1 MGKITIPSGQ
11 IKLSSFLSNKS
22 ELVMSINSAKSAL
35 GKLGVFSVL
44 YVLLI
49 GSSLAAPSE
58 VGERCS
64 DELKGSSLFADPV
77 LDLNG
82 SVPSF
87 DKNVQFR
94 PTPASLSS
102 LVTVPTLTTDTGTII
117 AATISFAGTVQATEN
132 LYSNYGGVNNFF
144 PFNAAANT
152 QSFVVNGTTIQLTQN
167 FVDFTI
173 TEIAGNPIPN
183 ADFLEFINS
192 LFYYNNTNTP
202 TPGVRTATF
211 EVTDPNLATG
221 SAQSVIRVF
230 DTAPVAVDEVDSVD
244 ADEIA
249 TISGNVLT
257 NDTGISLTVTEVDV
271 YPGQVN
277 SPYTTLY
284 GEITIQSNGTYIY
297 DVDETNPA
305 VVGLKNGESLDDIIS
320 YTISDNIDIIDY
332 GILTITIDGVDE
344 APDAQDNADS
354 ITVVT
359 ETDVSGN
366 IITDE
371 GVNGVDAIDR
381 GLSTLV
387 WENEFPTAGPNPMY
401 STPVDGQARNI
412 NAVQLDFFSTDIDNI
427 GIPNQNQTVALT
439 GSNGGHFGY
448 LRFGIQ
454 ASTNP
459 VNDTE
464 LRITFDEPVFNL
476 GFLIVDIDFSQAPV
490 WQDQMQISGSLG
502 GVASAYK
509 FVTTGGVVIIGGDT
523 FYGTG
528 NAIESDATGNVNVV
542 FEEPIDE
549 LVFSYN
555 YGPNVTNNPPGGQ
568 IAGIS
573 DLYWQGK
580 AEDVVVIEIDGDPVA
595 VGGSVFVGT
604 YGSIQVFPDGT
615 YTYTPDIN
623 NPAVAGLLTGE
634 TLTEDFAY
642 VLSDGVNS
650 DNANLV
656 ITLNGDKTAPTI
668 TIDTPIEGDGIVDSN
683 EDDDVTISG
692 TTTDVEDG
700 QIVTVTFSDGVNIV
714 TTTATVIGG
723 VWTAT
728 DADISGLNNGSIT
741 VTADVT
747 DFGGNPAND
756 LESIVLGI
764 PPIAQ
769 NDESLANTPGATVSI
784 DPTADNGFG
793 VDADPDGILDV
804 TSVSLVVPGGSTMV
818 QTDGDGDII
827 GYTVPGEGVW
837 EVNPVNGEI
846 SFAPLAGFND
856 DPTSPA
862 IYTID
867 DNAGN
872 TSNQA
877 TVIIDYVPVATADEV
892 SGIMPGDPAVI
903 DVLANDVDG
912 DLVDP
917 TTVMIIDPANPGVPV
932 TSLVEPGVGIWSV
945 DPVSGAITFT
955 PCSAAGVPDAS
966 CTGLF
971 EGSPM
976 DISYVVSDDEGNA
989 TTPTKVSAAYAVP
1002 PVAQNDESLAN
1013 TPGATVSLDPTA
1025 DNGFGV
1031 DVDPDGTLD
1040 VTSVSLVVPAGATM
1054 VQTDADGDIIGYT
1067 VPGEGVWE
1075 VNPVNGEISFGPLA
1089 GFNDDPTDPASYTI
1103 DDNAGNTSNQ
1113 ATVTIDYVPVATA
1126 DEVSGVMPGDP
1137 AVIDVL
1143 ANDIDGDLVDPTTV
1157 QIVGTANPGD
1167 DLVEPGVGVWS
1178 VDPVSGAITF
1188 TPCSAAGVP
1197 DASCVGLF
1205 EGSPMDISYVVS
1217 DDEGNATTPTKVSA
1231 AYAVPPVAQN
1241 DESLANTPGATVSI
1255 DPTADNG
1262 FGVDADPDGTLD
1274 VTSVSLVVPAG
1285 ATMEV
1290 LDADGDIIG
1299 YTVPGEGAWEVS
1311 ETTGQISFIPL
1322 AGFNDDPTSPA
1333 SYTIDDNDGNP
1344 SNVATV
1350 TIDYVPVSTLDESAG
1365 NDTGLP
1371 VVVDVL
1377 ANDVDGDVVD
1387 PTTVQI
1393 VGTANPGD
1401 DLVVVGEGTWS
1412 VDPVSGA
1419 ITFTPCTVVLL
1430 PDCPEIF
1437 TADPTDIAYVVA
1449 DDEGNVTDPASVSVS
1464 FIPEP
1469 PVAMDDASN
1478 NNMTGD
1484 SVLIDVAGND
1494 MDPDGTLDLTTVQI
1508 VGTANPGDDLVEP
1521 GVGVW
1526 SVDPVSG
1533 AITFT
1538 PCSAAGVP
1546 DASCVGVSTQD
1557 PQDISYTI
1565 NDNDGNVSNA
1575 ATVSVMYDAEPPVAQ
1590 NDESLANTPGA
1601 TVSIDPTADNG
1612 FGVDADPDGTLDVT
1626 TVSLV
1631 VPTGATMVQMDADGD
1646 IIGYTVPG
1654 EGVWEVNPVTG
1665 EISFAPLAGFNDDP
1679 TSPASYTIDDNDGN
1693 PSNVATVTIDY
1704 VPVSTLDESAG
1715 NDTGLPVVVDVL
1727 ANDVDGDVVDP
1738 TTVQIV
1744 GTANPGDDLVV
1755 VGEGTWSVDPVSGAI
1770 TFTPCTVVLL
1780 PDCPEIFTA
1789 DPTDIEY
1796 VVADDEGNVT
1806 DPASVSVSFIPE
1818 PPVAMDDASNN
1829 NMTGDSVLIDVAG
1842 NDMDPDGTLDL
1853 TTVQIVGTANPGD
1866 DLVEP
1871 GVGVWSVD
1879 PVSGAITFTPCSAA
1893 GVPDAS
1899 CVGVSTQDPQDI
1911 SYTINDNDGNVSNA
1925 ATVSV
1930 MYDAE
1935 PPVAQNDESLANTP
1949 GATVSIDPT
1958 ADNGF
1963 GVDADPDGTLDV
1975 TTVSL
1980 VVPTGATM
1988 VQMDADGD
1996 IIGYTVPGEGV
2007 WEVNPVTGEI
2017 SFAPLAGFNDDP
2029 TSPASYTIDDND
2041 GNPSNVA
2048 TVTIDYVP
2056 VSTLD
2061 ESAGND
2067 TGLPVVVDVLANDVD
2082 GDVVDPTT
2090 VQIVGTANPG
2100 DDLVVVGEG
2109 TWSVDPVSGAITF
2122 TPCTVVLLPDCPEIF
2137 TADPTDIEYVVAD
2150 DEGNVTDPA
2159 SVSVSF
2165 IPEPPVAMDDA
2176 SNNNMTGDSVLI
2188 DVAGNDMD
2196 PDGILDLTTVQIV
2209 GTANPGDDLV
2219 EPGVGVWSV
2228 DPVSGAITFTPCSAA
2243 GVPDASC
2250 VGVST
2255 QDPQDISYTI
2265 NDNDGNV
2272 SNAATVSVMYDAE
2285 PPVAQ
2290 NDESLANTPGAT
2302 VSLDPTADNG
2312 FGVDADPD
2320 GTLDVT
2326 SVSLVVPAGA
2336 TMEVLD
2342 ADGDIIGYT
2351 VPGEGAW
2358 EVSETTGQISFIPL
2372 AGFNDDPTSPAS
2384 YTIDDNDGNPSNVAT
2399 VTIDYVP
2406 VSTLDESAGND
2417 TGLPVVVDVLA
2428 NDVDGDVVD
2437 PTTVQIVGTANPGD
2451 DLVVVGEGTWSVD
2464 PVSGAITFT
2473 PCTVVLLPD
2482 CPEIF
2487 TADPTDIEY
2496 VVADDEGN
2504 VTDPASVSV
2513 SFIPEP
2519 PVAMDDA
2526 SNNNMTGDS
2535 VLIDVAGNDM
2545 DPDGTLDLTTV
2556 QIVGTAN
2563 PGDDLVE
2570 PGVGV
2575 WSVDPVSGA
2584 ITFTPCSAAGVPDA
2598 SCVGVSTQDPQDIS
2612 YTIND
2617 NDGNVSNAATVS
2629 VMYDAEPPVAQND
2642 ESLANTPGATVSIDP
2657 TADNGFGVDADP
2669 DGTLDVTSVSLVVPA
2684 GATMEVLDA
2693 DGDIIGYTVPGE
2705 GAWEVSETTGQ
2716 ISFIPLAG
2724 FNDDPTSP
2732 ASYTIDDNDGN
2743 PSNVATV
2750 TIDYVP
2756 VSTLDE
2762 SAGNDTGLP
2771 VVVDVLANDVDGDV
2785 VDPTTVQI
2793 VGTANPGDDLV
2804 VVGEGTWSVDPVS
2817 GAITFTPCTVVLLP
2831 DCPEIFTADPTDI
2844 EYVVADDEGNV
2855 TDPASVSVSFIPE
2868 PPVAMDDA
2876 SNNNMTGDSVLI
2888 DVAGND
2894 MDPDGTLD
2902 LTTVQIVG
2910 TANPGDDLVEPGVGV
2925 WSVDPV
2931 SGAITFTPCSA
2942 AGVPDASCVGV
2953 STQDPQDISYTIN
2966 DNDGNVSNAATVSV
2980 MYDAEPPVAQNDE
2993 SLANTPGA
3001 TVSIDPTADNGF
3013 GVDADP
3019 DGTLD
3024 VTSVSLV
3031 VPAGATMEVLDADG
3045 DIIGYTVPGE
3055 GAWEVSETTGQI
3067 SFIPLAGFND
3077 DPTSPASYTIDD
3089 NDGNPSNVATVTID
3103 YVPVS
3108 TLDESAGND
3117 TGLPVVVDVLANDVD
3132 GDVVDPTTVQIVGT
3146 ANPGDDLV
3154 VVGEGTWSVDPVSG
3168 AITFTPCTVVL
3179 LPDCPEIF
3187 TADPTDI
3194 EYVVADDEGNVTDP
3208 ASVSVSFIPEPPVA
3222 MDDASNNNMTGDSV
3236 LIDVAGNDM
3245 DPDGTLDLTT
3255 VQIVGTANPGDDLVE
3270 PGVGVWSVDP
3280 VSGAITFTPCSAAGV
3295 PDASCVGVSTQD
3307 PQDISYT
3314 INDNDGNVSNAATVS
3329 VMYDAEPPVAQN
3341 DESLANTPGATV
3353 SIDPTA
3359 DNGFGVDADPDGTLD
3374 VTSVSLV
3381 VPTGATMVQTDAD
3394 GDIIGY
3400 TVPGEGVWEV
3410 NPVTGEISFA
3420 PLAGFNDDPTSPASY
3435 TIDDNDGNPSNVAT
3449 VTIDYVPVSTLDES
3463 AGNDTGLPVV
3473 VDVLANDVDGD
3484 VVDPTTVQI
3493 VGTANPG
3500 DDLVVVGEGT
3510 WSVDPVS
3517 GAITFTPCTVVLLP
3531 DCPEIFTADPTDIEY
3546 VVADDEGNVTD
3557 PASVSVSFIPE
3568 PPVAMDDA
3576 SNNNMTG
3583 DSVLIDVAGNDM
3595 DPDGT
3600 LDLTTVQ
3607 IVGTANPGDDLVEPG
3622 VGVWSVDPVS
3632 GAITFT
3638 PCSAAGVPDA
3648 SCVGVSTQDPQDIS
3662 YTINDN
3668 DGNVSNAATV
3678 SVMYDAEPPV
3688 AQNDESLANTPGAT
3702 VSLDPTADNGF
3713 GVDADPDGTL
3723 DVTSVSLVVPVGA
3736 LDVAIDANGDVT
3748 GYTVPGEGSWQ
3759 VNPITGTISF
3769 IPLAGFNEDPTSP
3782 ASYTIDDNDGNPS
3795 NIATVTVDYVPVAT
3809 ADVSA
3814 DNTTGLPVVIDVLAN
3829 DVNGDVVDPSTVQ
3842 IVGTTNPGDDLV
3854 EPGVGVWSVDP
3865 VTGAITFTPCTA
3877 AGIPDATCTGL
3888 SVEDPAPIAYTIMDN
3903 DGNISDPTEVS
3914 VSFDECNG
3922 QGLGDCDGDG
3932 VSNDDEVNGGTDP
3945 NDPCSYNAMDQDL
3958 TIVTSEWNSIDCD
3971 MDGLT
3976 NNEETTGID
3985 DPSTPNDPNGNTT
3998 DPQNPDTDGDGVTD
4012 GDEAGDMTDPNDPC
4026 ALEIASQTVTPTM
4039 AWNDLDCDMDGLNNG
4054 EELTGIDDP
4063 TTPGDPDGNI
4073 TDPLDIDSD
4082 GDGVTDGQEA
4092 LDGTD
4097 PNDNCSLV
4105 VANQTET
4112 TDAAYNSADCDMDGL
4127 TNNEE
4132 TTGIDDPSTPNDPNG
4147 NTTDPQ
4153 NPDTDG
4159 DGVTDGDEAGDM
4171 TDPNDPCALEIASQT
4186 VTPTMAWNDLDC
4198 DMDGLN
4204 NGEEL
4209 TGIDD
4214 PSTPGDPNGNITDP
4228 LDIDSDG
4235 DGVTDGQE
4243 ALDGTDPNDN
4253 CSLVVANQTETTDAA
4268 YNSADCDMDGL
4279 TNSEETTGIDD
4290 PSTPNDPNGN
4300 TTDPQNPDTDGDGV
4314 TDGDEAGDMTDPNDP
4329 CALEIASQ
4337 TVTPTMA
4344 WNDLDCD
4351 MDGLNN
4357 GEELTGID
4365 DPTTPG
4371 EPNGNITDPLDID
4384 TDGDG
4389 VTDGQEALDG
4399 TDPNDNCSLVV
4410 ANQTETTDTAYD
4422 SADCDMDGLT
4432 NNEETTGI
4440 DDPSTPNDPNGNT
4453 TDPQNPDTDG
4463 DGVTDGDEAGD
4474 MTDPND
4480 PCDLQVSSQSVD
4492 PSQMWNDL
4500 DCDLDGL
4507 TNAEEITGTDDPDT
4521 PADPNGNT
4529 TDPTNPDTDGDGVS
4543 DGDEAEDGTDPN
4555 SPCDFLIDSV
4565 TLPMDTD
4572 FASLDCDGDGVT
4584 NADEIA
4590 DGTDPFDVCDLVADS
4605 QTVTT
4610 TAEFNNADCDND
4622 GLTNEE
4628 EITGIDNPL
4637 TPSDPNGNT
4646 TDPTNPDTDGDGVSD
4661 GREGLDGTNPNNSCS
4676 LEVSSQTLAAS
4687 QEFLDGDC
4695 DGDGIL
4701 NGEELGDEND
4711 NGIPDFLEVNNGN
4724 PDATDGLEV
4733 FDIMTP
4739 NGDGLNDVFVIR
4751 GIEQYPNNKLRIYNR
4766 WGVLVWDADGYGQ
4779 DNVFFRGESN
4789 GRVVVDQDRLLPVG
4803 TYYYVLD
4810 YTNDAGSLKQL
4821 AGPLYINR

>member
-1013 TPGATVSLDPTA
+1013 TPGATVSIDPTA

-1031 DVDPDGTLD
+1031 DADPDGTLD
-1040 VTSVSLVVPAGATM
+1040 VTTVSLVVPTGATM

-1075 VNPVNGEISFGPLA
+1075 VNPVNGEISFAPEA
-1089 GFNDDPTDPASYTI
+1089 GFNDDPTSPATYTI
-1103 DDNAGNTSNQ
+1103 DDNASNTSNQ

-1197 DASCVGLF
+1197 DASCIGLF

-1274 VTSVSLVVPAG
+1274 VT
-1285 ATMEV
+1285 
-1290 LDADGDIIG
+1290 
-1299 YTVPGEGAWEVS
+1299 
-1311 ETTGQISFIPL
+1311 
-1322 AGFNDDPTSPA
+1322 
-1333 SYTIDDNDGNP
+1333 
-1344 SNVATV
+1344 
-1350 TIDYVPVSTLDESAG
+1350 
-1365 NDTGLP
+1365 
-1371 VVVDVL
+1371 
-1377 ANDVDGDVVD
+1377 
-1387 PTTVQI
+1387 
-1393 VGTANPGD
+1393 
-1401 DLVVVGEGTWS
+1401 
-1412 VDPVSGA
+1412 
-1419 ITFTPCTVVLL
+1419 
-1430 PDCPEIF
+1430 
-1437 TADPTDIAYVVA
+1437 
-1449 DDEGNVTDPASVSVS
+1449 
-1464 FIPEP
+1464 
-1469 PVAMDDASN
+1469 
-1478 NNMTGD
+1478 
-1484 SVLIDVAGND
+1484 
-1494 MDPDGTLDLTTVQI
+1494 
-1508 VGTANPGDDLVEP
+1508 
-1521 GVGVW
+1521 
-1526 SVDPVSG
+1526 
-1533 AITFT
+1533 
-1538 PCSAAGVP
+1538 
-1546 DASCVGVSTQD
+1546 
-1557 PQDISYTI
+1557 
-1565 NDNDGNVSNA
+1565 
-1575 ATVSVMYDAEPPVAQ
+1575 
-1590 NDESLANTPGA
+1590 
-1601 TVSIDPTADNG
+1601 
-1612 FGVDADPDGTLDVT
+1612 

-1631 VPTGATMVQMDADGD
+1631 VPTGATMVQTDADGD

-1727 ANDVDGDVVDP
+1727 ANDIDGDVVDP

-1744 GTANPGDDLVV
+1744 GTTNPGDDLVV
-1755 VGEGTWSVDPVSGAI
+1755 VGEGTWSVD
-1770 TFTPCTVVLL
+1770 L
-1780 PDCPEIFTA
+1780 
-1789 DPTDIEY
+1789 
-1796 VVADDEGNVT
+1796 
-1806 DPASVSVSFIPE
+1806 
-1818 PPVAMDDASNN
+1818 
-1829 NMTGDSVLIDVAG
+1829 
-1842 NDMDPDGTLDL
+1842 
-1853 TTVQIVGTANPGD
+1853 
-1866 DLVEP
+1866 
-1871 GVGVWSVD
+1871 
-1879 PVSGAITFTPCSAA
+1879 
-1893 GVPDAS
+1893 
-1899 CVGVSTQDPQDI
+1899 
-1911 SYTINDNDGNVSNA
+1911 
-1925 ATVSV
+1925 
-1930 MYDAE
+1930 
-1935 PPVAQNDESLANTP
+1935 
-1949 GATVSIDPT
+1949 
-1958 ADNGF
+1958 
-1963 GVDADPDGTLDV
+1963 
-1975 TTVSL
+1975 
-1980 VVPTGATM
+1980 
-1988 VQMDADGD
+1988 
-1996 IIGYTVPGEGV
+1996 
-2007 WEVNPVTGEI
+2007 
-2017 SFAPLAGFNDDP
+2017 
-2029 TSPASYTIDDND
+2029 
-2041 GNPSNVA
+2041 
-2048 TVTIDYVP
+2048 
-2056 VSTLD
+2056 
-2061 ESAGND
+2061 
-2067 TGLPVVVDVLANDVD
+2067 
-2082 GDVVDPTT
+2082 
-2090 VQIVGTANPG
+2090 
-2100 DDLVVVGEG
+2100 
-2109 TWSVDPVSGAITF
+2109 VSGAITF

-2504 VTDPASVSV
+2504 VTAPASVSV
-2513 SFIPEP
+2513 SFVPEP

-2598 SCVGVSTQDPQDIS
+2598 SCVGVSTQDPQDIT

-2642 ESLANTPGATVSIDP
+2642 ESLANTPGATVSLDP

-2771 VVVDVLANDVDGDV
+2771 VVVDVLANDIDGDV

-2793 VGTANPGDDLV
+2793 VGTTNPGDDLV
-2804 VVGEGTWSVDPVS
+2804 VVGEGTWSVDLVS

-2894 MDPDGTLD
+2894 MDPDG
-2902 LTTVQIVG
+2902 I
-2910 TANPGDDLVEPGVGV
+2910 
-2925 WSVDPV
+2925 
-2931 SGAITFTPCSA
+2931 
-2942 AGVPDASCVGV
+2942 
-2953 STQDPQDISYTIN
+2953 
-2966 DNDGNVSNAATVSV
+2966 
-2980 MYDAEPPVAQNDE
+2980 
-2993 SLANTPGA
+2993 
-3001 TVSIDPTADNGF
+3001 
-3013 GVDADP
+3013 
-3019 DGTLD
+3019 
-3024 VTSVSLV
+3024 
-3031 VPAGATMEVLDADG
+3031 
-3045 DIIGYTVPGE
+3045 
-3055 GAWEVSETTGQI
+3055 
-3067 SFIPLAGFND
+3067 
-3077 DPTSPASYTIDD
+3077 
-3089 NDGNPSNVATVTID
+3089 
-3103 YVPVS
+3103 
-3108 TLDESAGND
+3108 
-3117 TGLPVVVDVLANDVD
+3117 
-3132 GDVVDPTTVQIVGT
+3132 
-3146 ANPGDDLV
+3146 
-3154 VVGEGTWSVDPVSG
+3154 
-3168 AITFTPCTVVL
+3168 
-3179 LPDCPEIF
+3179 
-3187 TADPTDI
+3187 
-3194 EYVVADDEGNVTDP
+3194 
-3208 ASVSVSFIPEPPVA
+3208 
-3222 MDDASNNNMTGDSV
+3222 
-3236 LIDVAGNDM
+3236 
-3245 DPDGTLDLTT
+3245 
-3255 VQIVGTANPGDDLVE
+3255 
-3270 PGVGVWSVDP
+3270 
-3280 VSGAITFTPCSAAGV
+3280 
-3295 PDASCVGVSTQD
+3295 
-3307 PQDISYT
+3307 
-3314 INDNDGNVSNAATVS
+3314 
-3329 VMYDAEPPVAQN
+3329 
-3341 DESLANTPGATV
+3341 
-3353 SIDPTA
+3353 
-3359 DNGFGVDADPDGTLD
+3359 
-3374 VTSVSLV
+3374 
-3381 VPTGATMVQTDAD
+3381 
-3394 GDIIGY
+3394 
-3400 TVPGEGVWEV
+3400 
-3410 NPVTGEISFA
+3410 
-3420 PLAGFNDDPTSPASY
+3420 
-3435 TIDDNDGNPSNVAT
+3435 
-3449 VTIDYVPVSTLDES
+3449 
-3463 AGNDTGLPVV
+3463 
-3473 VDVLANDVDGD
+3473 
-3484 VVDPTTVQI
+3484 
-3493 VGTANPG
+3493 
-3500 DDLVVVGEGT
+3500 
-3510 WSVDPVS
+3510 
-3517 GAITFTPCTVVLLP
+3517 
-3531 DCPEIFTADPTDIEY
+3531 
-3546 VVADDEGNVTD
+3546 
-3557 PASVSVSFIPE
+3557 
-3568 PPVAMDDA
+3568 
-3576 SNNNMTG
+3576 
-3583 DSVLIDVAGNDM
+3583 
-3595 DPDGT
+3595 

-4063 TTPGDPDGNI
+4063 TTPGDPNGNI

-4214 PSTPGDPNGNITDP
+4214 PTTPGDPNGNITDP

-4268 YNSADCDMDGL
+4268 YN
-4279 TNSEETTGIDD
+4279 
-4290 PSTPNDPNGN
+4290 
-4300 TTDPQNPDTDGDGV
+4300 
-4314 TDGDEAGDMTDPNDP
+4314 
-4329 CALEIASQ
+4329 
-4337 TVTPTMA
+4337 
-4344 WNDLDCD
+4344 
-4351 MDGLNN
+4351 
-4357 GEELTGID
+4357 
-4365 DPTTPG
+4365 
-4371 EPNGNITDPLDID
+4371 
-4384 TDGDG
+4384 
-4389 VTDGQEALDG
+4389 
-4399 TDPNDNCSLVV
+4399 
-4410 ANQTETTDTAYD
+4410 